1 MEPEVLLSPSLCH
14 KCSQD
19 FRKKEDQM
27 DAFFFSAGVCQ
38 REVLRMALQRAR
50 HILSHFP
57 SRSNCSQYK
66 SEEGCFSCLSSAS
79 HPQLSLLV
87 LPARLSSK
95 GAPWV
100 PLNIARELLEAKIP
114 RVAPEAEEM
123 PRFSLCFW
131 ASGFIPFSC
140 SFSRAEVEPE
150 LLLCT
155 GQLSA
160 CSDPADSTNIPVTAA
175 SCPVN
180 SLYGHLPAFSLLSF

>member
-100 PLNIARELLEAKIP
+100 PLNIAREVLEAKIP

-140 SFSRAEVEPE
+140 SFSRAELEPE
-150 LLLCT
+150 LLLCSWALGSSQHVQT
-155 GQLSA
+155 QPTAPTSLSLQ
-160 CSDPADSTNIPVTAA
+160 PV
-175 SCPVN
+175 V
-180 SLYGHLPAFSLLSF
+180 L